1 MGYGL
6 GAGPGRGVVTPYTG
20 IGLDD
25 AGGRM
30 LRLGARWQI
39 GSDATLNV
47 EGTEQRS
54 AETID
59 HRIMLRAGLRF

>member
-1 MGYGL
+1 
-6 GAGPGRGVVTPYTG
+6 
-20 IGLDD
+20 
-25 AGGRM
+25 M